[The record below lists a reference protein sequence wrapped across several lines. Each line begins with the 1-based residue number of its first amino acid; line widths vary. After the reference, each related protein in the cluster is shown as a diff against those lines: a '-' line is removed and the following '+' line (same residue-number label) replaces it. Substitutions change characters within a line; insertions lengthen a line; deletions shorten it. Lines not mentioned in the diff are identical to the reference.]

1 MKYDYQTACKM
12 VEEALEH
19 GATWNMAVAF
29 TQETD
34 GDLVKQIVAEQY
46 QQASEG
52 IDDFDMTVTDYL
64 FARLD
69 EEEINMKNAGYFES
83 EAEAEKEGFYW
94 EDEIDRWLK
103 LDVNK

>member
-1 MKYDYQTACKM
+1 MNWETVLRLIDE
-12 VEEALEH
+12 VLENQL
-19 GATWNMAVAF
+19 TWNLAVAF
-29 TQETD
+29 TQKNDSEK
-34 GDLVKQIVAEQY
+34 VRAIVAEQY

-52 IDDFDMTVTDYL
+52 VEDFDMTVTEYL

-83 EAEAEKEGFYW
+83 ETEAEKEGFYW
-94 EDEIDRWLK
+94 EDEIERWLK